1 MKKDIILKKQQKNGV
16 SEGNTS
22 RTKKS
27 HLDDNKEVKIFP
39 KESYTDFLIRFL
51 DDSPKKRRKMR
62 NDSSTFLKTDNNN
75 LMKNRLNFDPSKTS
89 YNPDTK
95 RPSISI
101 EQMPK
106 NNNSKRISIK
116 NKNFNSSTNINENEN
131 NNENNNIVNIKNIN
145 DINNLNNINN
155 SDVNNERKK
164 SIPNINIPLNT
175 LSQFSSEENNINKNF
190 QSLDFNNNINNTIQ
204 NTNSNSN
211 INSKL
216 LTKSTLLFNST
227 INNYSYRNIH
237 SIKDVNRQRLN
248 RLYGYD
254 NNFIKSKRFLL
265 KKKQLL
271 GLENY
276 QDNIIKVAQKNL
288 SKDNMIKLITELK
301 SIKKDAE
308 MVKPLPPI
316 NYTALILHSCNEQE
330 KDRRRNK
337 SKTSV
342 NFKKFKDMDEYEKE
356 LYTIKKSNVFK
367 RARVARNKNLYKI
380 YEILPE
386 HVVEVLYRN
395 RNKPIF

>member
-1 MKKDIILKKQQKNGV
+1 MDLQ
-16 SEGNTS
+16 
-22 RTKKS
+22 
-27 HLDDNKEVKIFP
+27 
-39 KESYTDFLIRFL
+39 
-51 DDSPKKRRKMR
+51 
-62 NDSSTFLKTDNNN
+62 
-75 LMKNRLNFDPSKTS
+75 
-89 YNPDTK
+89 
-95 RPSISI
+95 
-101 EQMPK
+101 
-106 NNNSKRISIK
+106 
-116 NKNFNSSTNINENEN
+116 
-131 NNENNNIVNIKNIN
+131 
-145 DINNLNNINN
+145 
-155 SDVNNERKK
+155 
-164 SIPNINIPLNT
+164 
-175 LSQFSSEENNINKNF
+175 
-190 QSLDFNNNINNTIQ
+190 
-204 NTNSNSN
+204 
-211 INSKL
+211 
-216 LTKSTLLFNST
+216 
-227 INNYSYRNIH
+227 NYSKYYSYKNIH

-276 QDNIIKVAQKNL
+276 QDNIIKVAQQNL